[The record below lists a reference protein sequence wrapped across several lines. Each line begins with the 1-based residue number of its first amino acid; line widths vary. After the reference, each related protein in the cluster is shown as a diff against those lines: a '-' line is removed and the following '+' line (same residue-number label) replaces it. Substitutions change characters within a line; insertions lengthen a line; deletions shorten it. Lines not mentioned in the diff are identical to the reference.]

1 VYIVEGNVGAG
12 KSTFLRL
19 VAQYLTGIEV
29 VVEPVAS
36 WQQPINGESILANF
50 FNDTSR
56 FAYTFETLTMMCRVR
71 DHLAEQKKSPI
82 RILERSIYSGNYC
95 FAQNCFQ
102 QRFMNPLEWEL
113 YNQWFNFLIPTK
125 CKPPHGFIY
134 LRVDPKVSFKRI
146 QRRAR
151 LEETSISLTYL
162 EQLHDRHESFLIHKQ
177 DVLEELK
184 SVPLLILDCNQE
196 FEHDA
201 KILQQHFDH
210 LVSFIA
216 QTAPDHHQGKQNIA
230 MAEHYYE
237 RFI

>member
-1 VYIVEGNVGAG
+1 MYIVEGNVGAG

-50 FNDTSR
+50 FNDTPR

-71 DHLAEQKKSPI
+71 DHLAEQQKSPL
-82 RILERSIYSGNYC
+82 RILERSIYSGHYC
-95 FAQNCFQ
+95 FAHNCFQ
-102 QRFMNPLEWEL
+102 QRFMTPLEWEL
-113 YNQWFNFLIPTK
+113 YNQWFNFLIPAK

-146 QRRAR
+146 QKRAR
-151 LEETSISLTYL
+151 SEETSISLTYL
-162 EQLHDRHESFLIHKQ
+162 EQLHDRHETFLIHKQ

-196 FEHDA
+196 FEQDTRM
-201 KILQQHFDH
+201 LQQCFDH
-210 LVSFIA
+210 LVSFIT
-216 QTAPDHHQGKQNIA
+216 QTTPSYHAGEQNIA
-230 MAEHYYE
+230 MAEQYYE